1 MQLPVPCKM
10 CWQCEEN
17 YINDWTGRCLCEA
30 QYATKTC
37 ALTLTY
43 RDQVDNSHKILHV
56 QHFQNFMKR
65 LRNDG
70 YKVRYLVAGEY
81 GSLRGRAHFHVLL
94 FFYGNAP
101 DIPNKTNAHI
111 KHWDKGHVY
120 ADWSADYRAVR
131 YVAKYALKNFRYD
144 DQDNPDPDRQA
155 WFSMS
160 KKPLIGA
167 QFFIDRAK
175 EYVRHNVLPS
185 SFEYVVDGGKPG
197 KTYLIRNAAR
207 ALFVKTLVDEY
218 RKQGRE
224 VNLKTVNEWTKKAV
238 EKHYK
243 VEQQENWDALP
254 DVDKNLRIDQDF
266 EVTFFRRQR
275 QDEIGRLSILK
286 LTKQMESTAYVHELP
301 QTRQARQAPR
311 KSRSLK
317 DVYRQGDGHKKPQ
330 GRNAYAVKTLNA
342 SNGPPN

>member
-1 MQLPVPCKM
+1 M

-17 YINDWTGRCLCEA
+17 YINDWTGRCLAEA
-30 QYATKTC
+30 QYSTSTC

-43 RDQVDNSHKILHV
+43 RDQDDLSHKVLHP
-56 QHFQNFMKR
+56 QHFQVFMKR

-81 GSLRGRAHFHVLL
+81 GTLRGRAHFHVLL

-101 DIPNKTNAHI
+101 KIPNKTNAHI
-111 KHWDKGHVY
+111 KYWDKGHVF
-120 ADWSADYRAVR
+120 ADWSADHRAVR

-144 DQDNPDPDRQA
+144 DEDNPDKDRQA

-175 EYVRHNVLPS
+175 EYVKHDLMPS

-197 KTYLIRNAAR
+197 KTYLLRNAAR
-207 ALFVKTLVDEY
+207 ALFVRTLVEEY
-218 RKQGRE
+218 RKQGKE
-224 VNLKTVNEWTKKAV
+224 IDLKRVNEWTGKAV
-238 EKHYK
+238 EKHRK

-254 DVDKNLRIDQDF
+254 NVDKNERMQQDF
-266 EVTFFRRQR
+266 DVPYFRRVR
-275 QDEIGRLSILK
+275 QDDMAHKAMRK
-286 LTKQMESTAYVHELP
+286 LERQMKDTHNGHKLP
-301 QTRQARQAPR
+301 QTCEAR
-311 KSRSLK
+311 KKTSEGRSPQN
-317 DVYRQGDGHKKPQ
+317 VYRQGEARQRPQ
-330 GRNAYAVKTLNA
+330 GCNAYAVQTLRVGNA
-342 SNGPPN
+342 PPF

>member
-1 MQLPVPCKM
+1 M

-17 YINDWTGRCLCEA
+17 YISDWTGRCLAEA
-30 QYATKTC
+30 QYASKTC

-101 DIPNKTNAHI
+101 EIPNKTIAHI
-111 KHWDKGHVY
+111 KQWDKGHVY
-120 ADWSADYRAVR
+120 ADWSADYKAVR

-175 EYVRHNVLPS
+175 EYVRHDLMPS

-207 ALFVKTLVDEY
+207 ALFVKTLVEEY
-218 RKQGRE
+218 RKLGKE
-224 VNLKTVNEWTKKAV
+224 VDLTRVNEWTANAV
-238 EKHYK
+238 EKHRK

-254 DVDKNLRIDQDF
+254 NLDKIERMQQDF
-266 EVTFFRRQR
+266 DVPYFRRVR
-275 QDEIGRLSILK
+275 QDEIAVKSMRK
-286 LTKQMESTAYVHELP
+286 LERQMKEKRYAHELP
-301 QTRQARQAPR
+301 QTRKARKTPR
-311 KSRSLK
+311 KGRSLK
-317 DVYRQGDGHKKPQ
+317 DVYRQGEGRQ
-330 GRNAYAVKTLNA
+330 QTIGRNAHTVKTLVA
-342 SNGPPN
+342 ANGPPYSA